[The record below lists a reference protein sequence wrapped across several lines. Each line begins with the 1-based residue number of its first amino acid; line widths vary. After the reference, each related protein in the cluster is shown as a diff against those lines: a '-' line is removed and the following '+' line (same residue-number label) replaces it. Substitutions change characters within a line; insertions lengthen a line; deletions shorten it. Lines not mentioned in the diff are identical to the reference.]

1 MNTFHALDEDRLSP
15 PPAGS
20 EATEDGGQRYLDDK
34 SASELSDKYPAGPD
48 RTAPNTNDGH
58 GVDEPQA
65 NRDVCIDVRVT
76 KAEREAVR
84 RRARRL
90 GVKPS
95 KWVRTVILDA
105 LDSRRDGLG
114 HLEVAAA
121 STPSPELGQAV
132 EQVRRIGINLNQA
145 VRRGGALDDDLL
157 REVMESMDAVR
168 AQLGDRTA
176 L

>member
-1 MNTFHALDEDRLSP
+1 MTSLDALGKGQFSP

-20 EATEDGGQRYLDDK
+20 AATEDGGQRYAEDK

-48 RTAPNTNDGH
+48 RTATNTDDGH
-58 GVDEPQA
+58 GADEPPA
-65 NRDVCIDVRVT
+65 NRDVSIDVRMT
-76 KAEREAVR
+76 KSEREAIR

-95 KWVRTVILDA
+95 KWARTVMLDA
-105 LDSRRDGLG
+105 LDSRRDGLSQM
-114 HLEVAAA
+114 EAAVS
-121 STPSPELGQAV
+121 STPSPEMGQAV
-132 EQVRRIGINLNQA
+132 EQVRRVGINLNQA
-145 VRRGGALDDDLL
+145 LRRGGAVDDELL
-157 REVMESMDAVR
+157 REVMVTVDAVR

>member
-1 MNTFHALDEDRLSP
+1 MNTMHVLDEGRLSP

-34 SASELSDKYPAGPD
+34 SASDLSDKYPAGPD

-65 NRDVCIDVRVT
+65 NRDVSIDVRVT
-76 KAEREAVR
+76 NAEREAVR

-95 KWVRTVILDA
+95 KWARTVILDA
-105 LDSRRDGLG
+105 VDSRRDGLG
-114 HLEVAAA
+114 QMEVMAA
-121 STPSPELGQAV
+121 STPSPELSQAV
-132 EQVRRIGINLNQA
+132 EQVRRVGVNLNQ
-145 VRRGGALDDDLL
+145 VLRRGGALDAELL
-157 REVMESMDAVR
+157 REVMDSMDDVR

>member
-1 MNTFHALDEDRLSP
+1 MSAFDTREASRLSP

-20 EATEDGGQRYLDDK
+20 EATEDGGQRYLGDK
-34 SASELSDKYPAGPD
+34 SASDLSDKYPAGPD
-48 RTAPNTNDGH
+48 RTAPNTDDEH
-58 GVDEPQA
+58 GVDELQA
-65 NRDVCIDVRVT
+65 NRDVSIDVRVT
-76 KAEREAVR
+76 RAEREAVR

-157 REVMESMDAVR
+157 REVMDSMDAVR

>member
-1 MNTFHALDEDRLSP
+1 MPSAIRLS
-15 PPAGS
+15 AIRS
-20 EATEDGGQRYLDDK
+20 SAAAS
-34 SASELSDKYPAGPD
+34 SASCSGFSYKYPAGPD

-65 NRDVCIDVRVT
+65 NRDVSIDVRVT

-114 HLEVAAA
+114 HLEVGWPPRRRRSWVRWSSRCAESG
-121 STPSPELGQAV
+121 ST
-132 EQVRRIGINLNQA
+132 
-145 VRRGGALDDDLL
+145 
-157 REVMESMDAVR
+157 
-168 AQLGDRTA
+168 
-176 L
+176 

>member
-1 MNTFHALDEDRLSP
+1 MS
-15 PPAGS
+15 
-20 EATEDGGQRYLDDK
+20 
-34 SASELSDKYPAGPD
+34 
-48 RTAPNTNDGH
+48 
-58 GVDEPQA
+58 
-65 NRDVCIDVRVT
+65 IDVRVT

-95 KWVRTVILDA
+95 KWARTVILDA

-114 HLEVAAA
+114 QMEVMAA
-121 STPSPELGQAV
+121 STPSPELSQAV
-132 EQVRRIGINLNQA
+132 EQVRRVGVNLNQ
-145 VRRGGALDDDLL
+145 VLRRGGALDAELL
-157 REVMESMDAVR
+157 REVMDSMDDVR

>member
-1 MNTFHALDEDRLSP
+1 M
-15 PPAGS
+15 
-20 EATEDGGQRYLDDK
+20 
-34 SASELSDKYPAGPD
+34 
-48 RTAPNTNDGH
+48 
-58 GVDEPQA
+58 
-65 NRDVCIDVRVT
+65 RVT

-114 HLEVAAA
+114 HLVVAAA

>member
-1 MNTFHALDEDRLSP
+1 MVPRSRVTH
-15 PPAGS
+15 GS
-20 EATEDGGQRYLDDK
+20 ILVMESHQCRNRYMRY
-34 SASELSDKYPAGPD
+34 KYPAGPD

-65 NRDVCIDVRVT
+65 NRDVSIDVRVT

-145 VRRGGALDDDLL
+145 VRRGGALDDALL

>member
-20 EATEDGGQRYLDDK
+20 EATEDGGQRYLEDK
-34 SASELSDKYPAGPD
+34 SVSDLSDKYPAGPD

-65 NRDVCIDVRVT
+65 NRDVSIDVRVT

-95 KWVRTVILDA
+95 KWARTVILDA
-105 LDSRRDGLG
+105 LDSRRNGLG
-114 HLEVAAA
+114 QMEAVATSA
-121 STPSPELGQAV
+121 PSPELGQAV
-132 EQVRRIGINLNQA
+132 EQVRRVGVNLNQA

-157 REVMESMDAVR
+157 REVMDSMDAVR
-168 AQLGDRTA
+168 AQLGDRTV